1 MSWKKTDLVLKK
13 SFNQK
18 GMGDLVTA
26 GQLCRQAELLL
37 PNVFRAVSFR
47 NHILHIELSR
57 AKTMTFKLVEGK
69 LMLELNAYAKEHHLP
84 EVSRFRLT
92 FQEES
97 PIL

>member
-18 GMGDLVTA
+18 GMGDMVTA

-37 PNVFRAVSFR
+37 PDTFRAVSFR

-57 AKTMTFKLVEGK
+57 AKTMAFKLVEGK
-69 LMLELNAYAKEHHLP
+69 LMNELNQYAETHKLP
-84 EVSRFRLT
+84 EVKRFRLT